1 MASVIVNATNDA
13 LIKFCIH
20 MRLTVASDFS
30 SKMKDSIRVTA
41 GASCMGY
48 VKKRLTVNDILSA
61 YVNQDIAGSASV
73 IRTYYSALK
82 S

>member
-1 MASVIVNATNDA
+1 MKATSTA

-20 MRLTVASDFS
+20 MRLAVASDFS

-41 GASCMGY
+41 GESCMGY
-48 VKKRLTVNDILSA
+48 VKKRLMVNAVLRL
-61 YVNQDIAGSASV
+61 YVNQDVAGSASV
-73 IRTYYSALK
+73 IRTYLYFAK

>member
-1 MASVIVNATNDA
+1 MQRTIVNATSSV

-48 VKKRLTVNDILSA
+48 VKKRLMVNAVLRP
-61 YVNQDIAGSASV
+61 YVNIDVAGSASV